1 MLRLYEKSR
10 LSEVRK
16 ITFLVSCRNYNQ
28 NFSLSFDQSAED
40 EKLRE
45 EMGRYE
51 GTYKH
56 CYYED

>member
-1 MLRLYEKSR
+1 MYEKSR

-16 ITFLVSCRNYNQ
+16 ITFLVSWRNYNK

-40 EKLRE
+40 EKIRE

-51 GTYKH
+51 GTSDKH
-56 CYYED
+56 